1 MAHAIRH
8 LIGGVLSK
16 IARRLSPR
24 QENDGRGQKHR
35 ATFKRLRAS
44 VVAAFAPFAFS
55 GAVNAQAPRPGEL
68 AGRFTVFSARPI
80 TDISFTPRAAAPKQQ
95 LIFYPTARSPRYV
108 YRSAMPLRFYDET
121 TGSVV
126 AEAVIPLEMKDALLL
141 FSPIEPATVSGLRYR
156 IAVLDETGLR
166 SGPRGL
172 TMINLSGLALTGT
185 VGNETVALEAGL
197 NPTIA
202 VASATKVVLRTSAKG
217 RSLQSYA
224 DTVLLK
230 KDERALL
237 LIFPP
242 FYKGSCEVQT
252 RLLVEG
258 TAPSTAQK

>member
-1 MAHAIRH
+1 MR
-8 LIGGVLSK
+8 GFLSE
-16 IARRLSPR
+16 IARRFSPR
-24 QENDGRGQKHR
+24 QENHGRGLKHR
-35 ATFKRLRAS
+35 APFKRLRAS
-44 VVAAFAPFAFS
+44 VVAALALFAFS
-55 GAVNAQAPRPGEL
+55 DTVIAQAPRPGEL

-80 TDISFTPRAAAPKQQ
+80 TDISFTPRTAAPKQK
-95 LIFYPTARSPRYV
+95 LVFYPTARSPRYD

-121 TGSVV
+121 TGNVV
-126 AEAVIPLEMKDALLL
+126 AEAVIPPEMKEALLL
-141 FSPIEPATVSGLRYR
+141 FAPIEPAPVSGFRYR

-172 TMINLSGLALTGT
+172 TIINLSGLALTGT
-185 VGNETVALEAGL
+185 VGKETVALEAGL

-202 VASATKVVLRTSAKG
+202 LASATKVVLRTSAKG
-217 RSLQSYA
+217 RSIQSYA

-242 FYKGSCEVQT
+242 FYKGSFEVQS

-258 TAPSTAQK
+258 TAPSPAKK

>member
-1 MAHAIRH
+1 MRGFLPEIT
-8 LIGGVLSK
+8 
-16 IARRLSPR
+16 RRFSPR
-24 QENDGRGQKHR
+24 QENHGRGQKHR
-35 ATFKRLRAS
+35 AKFKRLRAS
-44 VVAAFAPFAFS
+44 VVAALALFAFLCP
-55 GAVNAQAPRPGEL
+55 ANAQAPRPGEL

-80 TDISFTPRAAAPKQQ
+80 TDISFAPRTAAPKQK
-95 LIFYPTARSPRYV
+95 LVFYPTARSPRYD

-121 TGSVV
+121 TGIVV

-141 FSPIEPATVSGLRYR
+141 FSPIEPAPSSGLRYR

-166 SGPRGL
+166 SGPSGL
-172 TMINLSGLALTGT
+172 TIINLSGLALTGT

-242 FYKGSCEVQT
+242 FYKGSLEVQS

-258 TAPSTAQK
+258 TAPSPAQK

>member
-1 MAHAIRH
+1 MRGFLPEIT
-8 LIGGVLSK
+8 
-16 IARRLSPR
+16 RRFSPR
-24 QENDGRGQKHR
+24 QENHGRGQKYR

-44 VVAAFAPFAFS
+44 VVAALALFAFLCP
-55 GAVNAQAPRPGEL
+55 ANAQAPRPGEL

-80 TDISFTPRAAAPKQQ
+80 TDISFAPRTAAPKQK
-95 LIFYPTARSPRYV
+95 LVFYPTARSPRYD

-141 FSPIEPATVSGLRYR
+141 FSPIEPAPVSGLRYR
-156 IAVLDETGLR
+156 IAVLDEAGLR
-166 SGPRGL
+166 SGPSGL

-185 VGNETVALEAGL
+185 VGKDTVALEAGL

-202 VASATKVVLRTSAKG
+202 LASATKVVLRTSSKG
-217 RSLQSYA
+217 RSIKSYE

-230 KDERALL
+230 KNERALL

-242 FYKGSCEVQT
+242 FYKGSFEVQT
-252 RLLVEG
+252 RLLVER
-258 TAPSTAQK
+258 TARPPAKK